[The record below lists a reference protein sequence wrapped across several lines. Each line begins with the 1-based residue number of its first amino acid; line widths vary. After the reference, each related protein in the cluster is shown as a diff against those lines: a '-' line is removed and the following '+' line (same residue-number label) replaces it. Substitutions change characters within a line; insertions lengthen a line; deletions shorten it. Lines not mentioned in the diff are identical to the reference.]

1 MLVAYQNAHVTS
13 PIAWIDVHVIKTAT
27 VDVHVRTRLN
37 IVVIRV
43 TQPMKTTINN
53 AEINN
58 EFNSCS
64 VKKIA
69 DFSIQLVNTNALKAT
84 KKIWPTVRAVKN
96 VQMDVHV
103 QAAHHTIAQFQL
115 RVPLQQ
121 YPLLQLHQMLT
132 LPLVKSIL
140 LAQH

>member
-27 VDVHVRTRLN
+27 VDVHVRMRLN

-53 AEINN
+53 VEINN

-84 KKIWPTVRAVKN
+84 KKI
-96 VQMDVHV
+96 
-103 QAAHHTIAQFQL
+103 
-115 RVPLQQ
+115 
-121 YPLLQLHQMLT
+121 
-132 LPLVKSIL
+132 
-140 LAQH
+140 